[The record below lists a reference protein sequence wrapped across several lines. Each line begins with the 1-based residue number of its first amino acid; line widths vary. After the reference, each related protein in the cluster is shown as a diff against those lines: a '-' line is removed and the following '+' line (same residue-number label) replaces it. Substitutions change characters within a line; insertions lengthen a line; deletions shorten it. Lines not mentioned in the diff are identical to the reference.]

1 MSSIDERVVQM
12 KFDNGQ
18 FAKGVADT
26 RGALDKLKQGLNL
39 DSATKSLEGLD
50 AAGKRFS
57 LEGIARG
64 VSDLG
69 QKFSALSII
78 GITALTNITNKA
90 LNAGMAFANSFTM
103 QPIMDGFNEYEQKM
117 GSIQTILANTA
128 RHGTGL
134 DEVKASLEEL
144 NAYSDK
150 TIYNFGDMTRNIGM
164 FTNAGIKLEDATAM
178 IKGFSNEAAMSG
190 TNAQQ
195 AAGAAYQLSQAM
207 SKGKVTLEDWR
218 SLTNASMGNKNMQ
231 LGLIDIANAM
241 GTLQKAGVSA
251 ESVQKDFNGT
261 LEKGWL
267 SADVMTTYLKIQA
280 GEMDAAAMKQA
291 GLTDA
296 QIDNFLKMQVIA
308 EESATKV
315 RTWTQLVGTLKE
327 SIGSSWATTF
337 ELLLGDFNEATELF
351 TNVNNTLGGMIG
363 KAGEVRNNLIKGWVE
378 AGGRAELISGISA
391 AFNALVTVMKVAGD
405 AWKSVFPP
413 ITVDTLTTLTGKL
426 TAFLKGL
433 QPSATT
439 LEKLSRIFKGLFSIM
454 DIGWTTVM
462 LLWGVF
468 QRLFS
473 GLGPASAGL
482 LELIARFGDFI
493 TKLAETYKNSDKVH
507 AFFVGLTPILKAP
520 GQAIN
525 WLVEQLVKL
534 WDKLKMFKPSFD
546 TTGFT
551 TGFNNLQAAIAKMKP
566 TGDAV
571 HKVWNGVVEMFKKVM
586 DIGKQLGRE
595 LGEFFSKLA
604 PEISNGFANI
614 NWNVIM
620 GMLGTGLLA
629 SIALMIKK
637 FTGGGLIQ
645 QIKDAFFG
653 DGDDDDDGPGFLDKI
668 KETLGGVTDTLSNM
682 QTTLKAGTLV
692 AIAAALALMAY
703 ALSEIAKIEPGRIV
717 GALGAMTAMMGQL
730 IGAMILFD
738 RINPVTSI
746 GTLIGLG
753 TSMILLAIAINIL
766 TDAVADLGKMDI
778 KELIKGVGAV
788 ISLLLGMAVAARIMS
803 TQTGVLVRTGISL
816 LLLATAIKIL
826 ASAVGDFG
834 GMDWQKMMQGL
845 IGVGA
850 VLGGLILFTQ
860 LAKANKGAMGS
871 AAGLILLG
879 IAIKILASAVADFAA
894 MDWQKMMQGLV
905 AMGMVLG
912 GLAAFSRLVN
922 PAQMI
927 TMGVSLVIIAAA
939 MKIFAIALKA
949 LGDLDWQKMMQGL
962 IAMGIIMGGIALFS
976 NLVNPAGMI
985 IMAAS
990 MVVIAIAL
998 DQLADVLKKLG
1009 GMTWEEIVRGL
1020 VALAGSLL
1028 IMAGAMYLMSAALP
1042 GAAALL
1048 VMAAAL
1054 RIFLPVLQAMG
1065 NMSWEQ
1071 IWTGIGALALSLLT
1085 LGVAGAVLGLL
1096 SPLFL
1101 AFGAALLV
1109 VGAGA
1114 LLTGAG
1120 MLLMATAL
1128 TALSVAGAVG
1138 LGVLVAG
1145 VTALLGLIP
1154 YGITQIG
1161 LGIVAFAKV
1170 IGENVPTFV
1179 EAAVKMLLGFLEG
1192 LRKVLPEI
1200 AKFVVDMLLMIL
1212 QTIEGKLPDIIQ
1224 SGFNILIGFLQGIAN
1239 NIGRVVTVATDII
1252 VNFLNGIAN
1261 NIGRIVEAGVNLVV
1275 KFLEGIGN
1283 NIGKITDAGADLVIK
1298 AINAVTNTI
1307 NTRSGELRKAGGK
1320 LALAIADGMTGG
1332 MASKAANI
1340 AQQAWDLGAKAI
1352 ASIKS
1357 AIDSH
1362 SPSKKSRKLGGY
1374 FSEGFALG
1382 IRDLGHMSQRSA
1394 GEVGSSALEA
1404 MKASIANAG
1413 KDLDGGMTM
1422 HPTITPVLDLSAV
1435 RKESDRIA
1443 GMLTLP
1449 TLNIMDT
1456 YQTAAAVVAS
1466 QREQARI
1473 DAENDEGYPGDDPRG
1488 PSITY
1493 IQNLNSPKPLSREEI
1508 YRATRNQ
1515 LSEIKS
1521 SKGVLTANAV

>member
-39 DSATKSLEGLD
+39 DGATKSLEGLD

-57 LEGIARG
+57 LEGIAKG
-64 VSDLG
+64 VADLG
-69 QKFSALSII
+69 QKFSALSVI

-90 LNAGMAFANSFTM
+90 INAGMQFAKSFTL
-103 QPIMDGFNEYEQKM
+103 QPVMDGFNEYELKM

-128 RHGTGL
+128 RHGT
-134 DEVKASLEEL
+134 SLETVTAEFGKL
-144 NAYSDK
+144 NEYADK
-150 TIYNFGDMTRNIGM
+150 TIYNFGDMTRNIGL
-164 FTNAGIKLEDATAM
+164 FTASGIKVEDATTM
-178 IKGFSNEAAMSG
+178 IKGFSNAAATTG
-190 TNAQQ
+190 TTAAA
-195 AAGAAYQLSQAM
+195 AAGAAYQLSQ
-207 SKGKVTLEDWR
+207 SLGDGKITLETWN
-218 SLTNASMGNKNMQ
+218 SLSNAGMGNKNMQ
-231 LGLIDIANAM
+231 EGLIKIADAM
-241 GTLQKAGVSA
+241 GTFTNTGTNATEAAKS
-251 ESVQKDFNGT
+251 FNKS

-267 SADVMTTYLKIQA
+267 APDVMSNYLKIMS
-280 GEMDAAAMKQA
+280 GDMDDAAIAA
-291 GLTDA
+291 LGLSDEAVKAFRAEAT
-296 QIDNFLKMQVIA
+296 MA
-308 EESATKV
+308 EEAATKV
-315 RTWTQLVGTLKE
+315 RTFTQLVGTLKE
-327 SIGSSWATTF
+327 SVGSGWAETF
-337 ELLLGDFNEATELF
+337 ELLIGDFTQATDLF
-351 TNVNNTLGGMIG
+351 TKVNDTIGGMIG
-363 KAGEVRNNLIKGWVE
+363 KASKARNDLIRGWAD
-378 AGGRAELISGISA
+378 AGGRTELISGVSA
-391 AFNALVTVMKVAGD
+391 AFDALVSIMKVAGD
-405 AWKSVFPP
+405 AWRSVFPP
-413 ITVDTLTTLTGKL
+413 ITVDTLTSITSKL

-433 QPSATT
+433 QPSAAT
-439 LEKLSRIFKGLFSIM
+439 LDKLSRIFKGLFSIL
-454 DIGWTTVM
+454 DIGWTTVTK
-462 LLWGVF
+462 LWGVF

-473 GLGPASAGL
+473 GIGPAQSGI
-482 LELIARFGDFI
+482 LELIARFADFI
-493 TKLAETYKNSDKVH
+493 TKLAETYKNSEKVH

-534 WDKLKMFKPSFD
+534 WDKLKMFKLNLDVSGFA
-546 TTGFT
+546 TGM
-551 TGFNNLQAAIAKMKP
+551 NNLKSSLEGLKP
-566 TGDAV
+566 TGDAI
-571 HKVWNGVVEMFKKVM
+571 HKVWSGVVGMFKKVL
-586 DIGKQLGRE
+586 DIGKQLGKE
-595 LGEFFSKLA
+595 LGEFFSRLA

-614 NWNVIM
+614 NWGVIM
-620 GMLGTGLLA
+620 GMLGTGLLG

-637 FTGGGLIQ
+637 FTGGGLIK

-653 DGDDDDDGPGFLDKI
+653 DKEDDDSPGFLDRI
-668 KETLGGVTDTLSNM
+668 KETLGGVTDTLSQM

-703 ALSEIAKIEPGRIV
+703 SLSEIAKIEPGRIV

-746 GTLIGLG
+746 GKLVGLG

-766 TDAVADLGKMDI
+766 TDAVKELSKLNI
-778 KELIKGVGAV
+778 KELAKGVGAV
-788 ISLLLGMAVAARIMS
+788 IALLMGMAVAARIMS
-803 TQTGVLVRTGISL
+803 TQTGVLVRTGISMI
-816 LLLATAIKIL
+816 LLAAAIKIL

-850 VLGGLILFTQ
+850 VLGGLVLFTQ
-860 LAKANKGAMGS
+860 LAKANKGAIGS
-871 AAGLILLG
+871 ATGLILLG
-879 IAIKILASAVADFAA
+879 VAIKILASAVSDFAA
-894 MDWQKMMQGLV
+894 MDWQKMMQGLI

-912 GLAAFSRLVN
+912 GLAVFSNLVN
-922 PAQMI
+922 PGQMI
-927 TMGVSLVIIAAA
+927 SMGVSLVVIAAS
-939 MKIFAIALKA
+939 MKIFASALSD
-949 LGDLDWQKMMQGL
+949 LGNLDWQKMMQGL
-962 IAMGIIMGGIALFS
+962 IAMGIILGGIALFS

-990 MVVIAIAL
+990 MIVISIAL
-998 DQLADVLKKLG
+998 DRLAEVLKKLG

-1020 VALAGSLL
+1020 VALAGSLI

-1054 RIFLPVLQAMG
+1054 NVFLPVLQAMG

-1128 TALSVAGAVG
+1128 TALSVSGAVG

-1154 YGITQIG
+1154 YGVTQIG
-1161 LGIVAFAKV
+1161 LGIVAFTKV
-1170 IGENVPTFV
+1170 IGENVPAFV

-1200 AKFVVDMLLMIL
+1200 VQFVVDMLLKIL
-1212 QTIEGKLPDIIQ
+1212 QTIEGKLPDIVQ

-1239 NIGRVVTVATDII
+1239 NIGQVVTVAADVI
-1252 VNFLNGIAN
+1252 VKFLNGIAN
-1261 NIGRIVEAGVNLVV
+1261 NIGGIITAGTNLVV
-1275 KFLEGIGN
+1275 KFIEGIGN
-1283 NIGKITDAGADLVIK
+1283 NIQKITDAGADLVIK
-1298 AINAVTNTI
+1298 AINAVTSTI
-1307 NTRSGELRKAGGK
+1307 TTRSGELRSAGEK
-1320 LALAIADGMTGG
+1320 LAWAIADGMTGG
-1332 MASKAANI
+1332 MATKAKDI
-1340 AQQAWDLGAKAI
+1340 ASTAWDLGAKAI
-1352 ASIKS
+1352 GAIKQ

-1362 SPSKKSRKLGGY
+1362 SPSKESRKLGAYLGQ
-1374 FSEGFALG
+1374 GFALG
-1382 IRDLGHMSQRSA
+1382 IRDLGYMSQRSA

-1422 HPTITPVLDLSAV
+1422 HPTITPVLDLSGV

-1449 TLNIMDT
+1449 ALDIMGT

-1473 DAENDEGYPGDDPRG
+1473 DAENDEDYPGDDPRG
-1488 PSITY
+1488 QHITY

-1508 YRATRNQ
+1508 YRGTRNQ